1 MPSLNDRFLPMFKNM
16 RFETIVQICHV
27 TQPVFMTLFPG
38 FGITFFESAP
48 IDPTGAIKFLSG
60 HLSPFLRLVKLMPI
74 AKSQSTL

>member
-38 FGITFFESAP
+38 FGIT
-48 IDPTGAIKFLSG
+48 
-60 HLSPFLRLVKLMPI
+60 LRARERACALARPKMERI
-74 AKSQSTL
+74 

>member
-38 FGITFFESAP
+38 FGIKPQGEVFFA
-48 IDPTGAIKFLSG
+48 A
-60 HLSPFLRLVKLMPI
+60 LRLCINIFLE
-74 AKSQSTL
+74 SL